1 MQALQSNYIKLLL
14 CLAQK
19 WKDFSRTIPNIQ
31 GLLKMELNLWTAS
44 PTLFTQNVITLYL
57 VVVYMKKSRHP
68 AHEVAPDTV
77 ANTPKFTVLA
87 TKIQ

>member
-1 MQALQSNYIKLLL
+1 
-14 CLAQK
+14 
-19 WKDFSRTIPNIQ
+19 
-31 GLLKMELNLWTAS
+31 MELNLWTAS
-44 PTLFTQNVITLYL
+44 PTLFTQNVISLYL